1 MDFLK
6 RWSPTL
12 DKVHIFIQPCLLI
25 SRLIGDSSGVLN
37 VLRYIALDVFVALVG
52 ESVVS
57 DPWLLG
63 SEDSS
68 IAQCKLFASERKC
81 ISNGMQENLSK
92 GGNLTSIKLNFNNAL
107 KKGNNVS
114 TYATIS

>member
-1 MDFLK
+1 MTYEGKKVPGYKKK
-6 RWSPTL
+6 REKSLSMCKKKEWK
-12 DKVHIFIQPCLLI
+12 KVKQKLRFGI
-25 SRLIGDSSGVLN
+25 SFFS
-37 VLRYIALDVFVALVG
+37 
-52 ESVVS
+52 SVVS

-92 GGNLTSIKLNFNNAL
+92 GGDLTSIKLNFNNAL
-107 KKGNNVS
+107 KKGNIVS